1 MIHVLANSVPTK
13 SDTCILQRNIAC
25 TKTYTCITIILEI
38 RNGVKGH
45 RMKFKL
51 SPKHLDL
58 HPPHG
63 YFTFM
68 TGCAFFNHFHTKKKR
83 IIHPELNFK
92 ISR

>member
-13 SDTCILQRNIAC
+13 GDTCIPQRNIAC

-38 RNGVKGH
+38 RNGVKGY
-45 RMKFKL
+45 RVKFKL

-63 YFTFM
+63 
-68 TGCAFFNHFHTKKKR
+68 
-83 IIHPELNFK
+83 
-92 ISR
+92 

>member
-1 MIHVLANSVPTK
+1 MIHVLAKSVPTK
-13 SDTCILQRNIAC
+13 SDKCILQRNIAC

-63 YFTFM
+63 
-68 TGCAFFNHFHTKKKR
+68 
-83 IIHPELNFK
+83 
-92 ISR
+92 